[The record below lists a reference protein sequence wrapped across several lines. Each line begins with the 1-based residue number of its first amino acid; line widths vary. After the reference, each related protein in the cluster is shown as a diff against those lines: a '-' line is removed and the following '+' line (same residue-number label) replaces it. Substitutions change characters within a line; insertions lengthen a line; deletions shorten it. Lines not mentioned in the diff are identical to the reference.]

1 MSFFSQLASAVATNI
16 VNSFTSSGTNDPLK
30 VIEVSSSSY
39 VARSIQ
45 KREQCLVVYGPGVGN
60 DSCELV
66 MVLLMT
72 GNRDKVYRYA
82 IQRRGIH

>member
-45 KREQCLVVYGPGVGN
+45 RREQCLVVYGPGPGVGN
-60 DSCELV
+60 DGYELV

-72 GNRDKVYRYA
+72 GNRDKVYRYN
-82 IQRRGIH
+82 IQKY